1 MKVNEFAG
9 LRDQWYAL
17 ARVEDVHAGAPLR
30 ARLFGEEYT
39 LWAPSSGAPVLT
51 EAFCPHRG
59 ARLAAG
65 TIQGDR
71 LVCCYHGWEYAP
83 SGLCTRVPQLE
94 PGLPVPPKARTRTW
108 PVVERYGLCWA
119 CVGEPSADGPP
130 PWHEADDLGWR
141 VQVDFLEP
149 WAASALRI
157 IDNNLDI
164 SHPAFVHRGT
174 FGDPSRPLVAAYEI
188 ERTATGYRA
197 NVPQDVGG
205 VGPQL
210 GDANEGRRYE
220 RSQETELL
228 GPVHTRIR
236 LSYGGAAADYCF
248 YGSATPLDDE
258 HSLYVRVSALA
269 GTEDDQPY
277 SMFWDFSRRVTLE
290 DKVVLEETNPDFP
303 LDITREVH
311 LRCDK
316 VTLEYR
322 RQLARLAAS
331 SGDVPD
337 LSASTT
343 ASASASAPLPGGA
356 PPDLGQ
362 SEGGRSEPAA

>member
-1 MKVNEFAG
+1 
-9 LRDQWYAL
+9 
-17 ARVEDVHAGAPLR
+17 
-30 ARLFGEEYT
+30 
-39 LWAPSSGAPVLT
+39 
-51 EAFCPHRG
+51 
-59 ARLAAG
+59 
-65 TIQGDR
+65 
-71 LVCCYHGWEYAP
+71 
-83 SGLCTRVPQLE
+83 
-94 PGLPVPPKARTRTW
+94 
-108 PVVERYGLCWA
+108 
-119 CVGEPSADGPP
+119 
-130 PWHEADDLGWR
+130 

-174 FGDPSRPLVAAYEI
+174 FGDPSRALVANYEI
-188 ERTATGYRA
+188 ERTAAGYLA

-205 VGPQL
+205 VGPQI
-210 GDANEGRRYE
+210 GEANEGRRYE
-220 RSQETELL
+220 RTQETELL

-236 LSYGGAAADYCF
+236 LSYGGEAADYCF

-269 GTEDDQPY
+269 GTEQEQPY

-290 DKVVLEETNPDFP
+290 DKVVLEETDPDFP

-331 SGDVPD
+331 RASTPD
-337 LSASTT
+337 LSAAAKPT
-343 ASASASAPLPGGA
+343 GGA
-356 PPDLGQ
+356 PLDLGQ
-362 SEGGRSEPAA
+362 PEGGRSEPAA

>member
-1 MKVNEFAG
+1 
-9 LRDQWYAL
+9 
-17 ARVEDVHAGAPLR
+17 
-30 ARLFGEEYT
+30 
-39 LWAPSSGAPVLT
+39 
-51 EAFCPHRG
+51 
-59 ARLAAG
+59 
-65 TIQGDR
+65 
-71 LVCCYHGWEYAP
+71 
-83 SGLCTRVPQLE
+83 
-94 PGLPVPPKARTRTW
+94 
-108 PVVERYGLCWA
+108 WA
-119 CVGEPSADGPP
+119 CVGEPSTDGPP

-164 SHPAFVHRGT
+164 SHPAFVHQGT
-174 FGDPSRPLVAAYEI
+174 FGDPSRPLVAAYEL

-210 GDANEGRRYE
+210 GEANEVRRYE
-220 RSQETELL
+220 RTQETELL

-236 LSYGGAAADYCF
+236 LSYGGTAADYCF
-248 YGSATPLDDE
+248 YGSATPLDNE

-269 GTEDDQPY
+269 GTEEEQPY

-290 DKVVLEETNPDFP
+290 DKVVLEETDPDFP

-322 RQLARLAAS
+322 RLLARLAATRV
-331 SGDVPD
+331 GVPD
-337 LSASTT
+337 LSA
-343 ASASASAPLPGGA
+343 AAKLPGGT
-356 PPDLGQ
+356 PPDLGHAG
-362 SEGGRSEPAA
+362 GGRSEPAA